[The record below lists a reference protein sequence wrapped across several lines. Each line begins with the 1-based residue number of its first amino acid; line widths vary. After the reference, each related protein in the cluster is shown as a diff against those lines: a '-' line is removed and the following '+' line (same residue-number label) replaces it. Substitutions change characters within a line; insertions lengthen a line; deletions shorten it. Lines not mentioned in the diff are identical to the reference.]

1 MVKKLTDKEA
11 QQLGLS
17 EAYYDKLD
25 AEGSTIGTLF
35 DVGGGVFDFLGKIN
49 LANLKKNVAKKRIDE
64 GQSIIDAAGKG
75 AEDRLESERAAKTA
89 VATQAAK
96 ELATQAAQDTTGA
109 TAVEVARRIPGM
121 IQGSTDVSQSRT
133 AEMEQELREKAL
145 GLQRKSEGENLKL
158 AAKHEKQQARLGMI
172 KEGFDAAGRLAQAAK
187 PLTYEA
193 KQESIAKR
201 QGLKQK
207 RLGKKI
213 GTEGASKSELADIR
227 DAIASGEVD
236 KRSALTP
243 GKDKKGVFR
252 TKTYGERLE
261 SSKEKQSQALQN
273 LEELQRARIKK
284 LQNQYGSQ
292 FASLLENPKP
302 TETAEGT

>member
-1 MVKKLTDKEA
+1 MVQKLTDKEA

-17 EAYYDKLD
+17 EAYYEKLD

-49 LANLKKNVAKKRIDE
+49 LANLKKNLGKTRTDE
-64 GQSIIDAAGKG
+64 GKSIIAAAGKG
-75 AEDRLESERAAKTA
+75 AEDRLESERAAKAA
-89 VATQAAK
+89 VATEAAK

-133 AEMEQELREKAL
+133 AEMEQELKEKSL
-145 GLQRKSEGENLKL
+145 GLQLKKEGEDLRL
-158 AAKHEKQQARLGMI
+158 GAKHDKQQARLGMI

-187 PLTYEA
+187 PSTYEET
-193 KQESIAKR
+193 QESIAKR

-207 RLGKKI
+207 RLGKKM
-213 GTEGASKSELADIR
+213 GTEGE
-227 DAIASGEVD
+227 
-236 KRSALTP
+236 
-243 GKDKKGVFR
+243 DKKGVFR

-302 TETAEGT
+302 TEPAKQPTEPAEGT